1 MSGDHYTF
9 SKALSVCLAICISLT
24 GHDIFP
30 KSFKRLITCVSVN
43 VVGYGFSQSTQ
54 ETFHELAKLA
64 MVLSQSPEK
73 HATCISLVGY
83 EILHKALRQT
93 GHM

>member
-1 MSGDHYTF
+1 MYYDLF
-9 SKALSVCLAICISLT
+9 KFPKALSGCLAICISLT

-43 VVGYGFSQSTQ
+43 VVCYGFSQSTQ

-64 MVLSQSPEK
+64 MDLSQSPE
-73 HATCISLVGY
+73 
-83 EILHKALRQT
+83 
-93 GHM
+93 